1 MLNVYQLSVFLT
13 VARCESFLAAGQQLH
28 LTGPAV
34 RNHIKGLEKQLDL
47 MLFQRRGRRMELT
60 EAGRALVSAASQLVD
75 MANQTEE
82 SILRRRDPS
91 AGRLIIGCGTA
102 AGEQV
107 LPKLLSAFKREHPA
121 AGIMVRQGDSLS
133 ILKGVREME
142 VDFGVLGLRPRE
154 KGLQT
159 RKLLEDRMVLIVP
172 AKHPWVRR
180 GSVEPEDLR
189 TATLIVRQ
197 DGSGIKQAAEEVLEK
212 RGIAWEDL
220 RVLMEVEG
228 TGLVE
233 SAVGA
238 GLGVALVP
246 RLAARRFG
254 SSIRMVELH
263 GLSLSCE
270 VHLVRNIH
278 RPAGHLSLK
287 FWEFVQQPQVQEMI
301 AGEVSQG

>member
-1 MLNVYQLSVFLT
+1 LLNVYQLSIFLA
-13 VARCESFLAAGQQLH
+13 VAQCESFLAAGQKLH

-47 MLFQRRGRRMELT
+47 VLFQRRGRRMEPT
-60 EAGRALVSAASQLVD
+60 DAGRALVSAASQLVE
-75 MANQTEE
+75 MASRTEE
-82 SILRRRDPS
+82 SIMRRRDPN

-107 LPKLLSAFKREHPA
+107 LPKLLAAFKREYPSA
-121 AGIMVRQGDSLS
+121 SLMVRQGDSVS
-133 ILKGVREME
+133 ILNGVREME
-142 VDFGVLGLRPRE
+142 VDFALLGLRPKE
-154 KGLQT
+154 KGLQS

-172 AKHPWVRR
+172 PKHPWVRR
-180 GSVEPEDLR
+180 GVVEPEDLR

-197 DGSGIKQAAEEVLEK
+197 DGSGINRAAEEVLEK

-220 RVLMEVEG
+220 RILMEVEG

-233 SAVGA
+233 LAVGA
-238 GLGVALVP
+238 GLGIALVP

-254 SSIRMVELH
+254 TTVRAVELN
-263 GLSLSCE
+263 GLSVNCE

-278 RPAGHLSLK
+278 RAAGNLSLK
-287 FWEFVQQPQVQEMI
+287 FWEFIQQPEILAMI